1 MKHNH
6 HWLGAANS
14 EVVKQPTA
22 SELAVSVKNS
32 YDAMLERRRAAGK
45 STANLE
51 MRGWRRKK

>member
-14 EVVKQPTA
+14 DVVKQPTSA
-22 SELAVSVKNS
+22 ALARSVKDG

-45 STANLE
+45 SVDNLE

>member
-14 EVVKQPTA
+14 DVVKQPTA
-22 SELAVSVKNS
+22 SAIARSVKGS

-45 STANLE
+45 SVDNLE